1 MSTFVRASLIAVI
14 FLVIFVALSFLPVIP
29 VLKGAVVP
37 PSLQRYSL
45 GFVSI
50 QDLFGIVAFMRVGVS
65 YQVRWYT
72 LVGIAGLF
80 AVSCLITTLVVVR
93 LLPKRR

>member
-1 MSTFVRASLIAVI
+1 M
-14 FLVIFVALSFLPVIP
+14 LPVYHTSAALQSCVRIS
-29 VLKGAVVP
+29 KGAVVP
-37 PSLQRYSL
+37 PPAQHYSL
-45 GFVSI
+45 GFISV
-50 QDLFGIVAFMRVGVS
+50 QDLFGIFAFMRVGVS

-80 AVSCLITTLVVVR
+80 VVSCLITTFVVAR